1 MGSVQCIVAGMKIL
15 FTWLALMGFAFA
27 EASVVKVEE
36 AEKLISEKVQLVD
49 VRTEEEWNEGH
60 IDGAVRVDYLEKGFA
75 EKVVKAVDPKKP
87 VLIYC
92 RSGGRS
98 AKAAKVM
105 EKLGFVEVKDLDG
118 GITAWKKAG
127 KKVVK

>member
-1 MGSVQCIVAGMKIL
+1 MKIL
-15 FTWLALMGFAFA
+15 FTWLALMGLAFGDV
-27 EASVVKVEE
+27 SKVTVEE
-36 AEKLISEKVQLVD
+36 AEKLVADKIQLVD

-60 IDGAVRVDYLEKGFA
+60 LEGAIRVDFMEKDFS
-75 EKVVKAVDPKKP
+75 EKVVEVVDIKKP

-98 AKAAKVM
+98 GKASKVM
-105 EKLGFVEVKDLDG
+105 ADLGFTVIKDLDG
-118 GITAWKKAG
+118 GILAWKKAK